1 MTWLQASSVLRV
13 LKNRGVEVSEEE
25 RKRILE
31 CTDIARLETWLDRSL
46 TVRVAAEISG
56 RGEER

>member
-1 MTWLQASSVLRV
+1 MLRV